1 MHYQNGSVH
10 PMNFLPAV
18 HKRLTTIRKSM
29 HTQQTTIQ
37 VSYIFS
43 FQKASN
49 IKDSGSIEQDADLI
63 ILITREKS
71 EATLHVV
78 KNRNGATG
86 SVECNFNGNA
96 CLFSNEK
103 QYDYEYL

>member
-1 MHYQNGSVH
+1 MKPVCMTAFALCQLNREVENSKGGA
-10 PMNFLPAV
+10 P
-18 HKRLTTIRKSM
+18 
-29 HTQQTTIQ
+29 
-37 VSYIFS
+37 
-43 FQKASN
+43 KASN

>member
-1 MHYQNGSVH
+1 MAYITKQERSEIMKNIRAL
-10 PMNFLPAV
+10 LPQGWKA
-18 HKRLTTIRKSM
+18 
-29 HTQQTTIQ
+29 
-37 VSYIFS
+37 
-43 FQKASN
+43 KASN